1 MYSTIT
7 ANNSRTLY
15 TIATTIYPIDINT
28 TEGGIRAPFPAK
40 FPATF
45 TRAQKNNITHEF
57 ATVMD
62 IVPTILEMAG
72 VTHPAPTYQ
81 GREVVPK

>member
-15 TIATTIYPIDINT
+15 TIATIIYLIGINT
-28 TEGGIRAPFPAK
+28 MEGGIRTPFLAK
-40 FPATF
+40 FQATF
-45 TRAQKNNITHEF
+45 TGAQKNNITHEF

-62 IVPTILEMAG
+62 LAPTTLEMAG